1 MLFHRR
7 AALLCALALPFS
19 SGLAG
24 VVTDHGMLQASG
36 NQILDKNGAPFQV
49 AGMSLFWSIWG
60 GQNFFNQNAIDT
72 ISAKWKATVVRVP
85 AAIEHHA
92 TAKDTADQ
100 GYIQNPTRIT
110 TIVKRAVD
118 AAIKDDIYVIVDF
131 HADSAFKEITQSKA
145 FFADMAQTYG
155 SKPNV
160 IFEIWNEPDSG
171 VSVKGTMTTWNDVKT
186 YADSII
192 PVIRQYSSNLIVVGT
207 PYWSQNVDSAAKAPL
222 TDPNVAYTL
231 HFYACSHGR
240 ALLNRANNALAS
252 GIPIFITEF
261 GLSPDDGGQASNKDS
276 IICTDSAAM
285 WLDWADSN
293 KVSWANWS
301 LSNADQSSA
310 ALTMAAS
317 YNGNWPDAVVSPSG
331 MWIRSRLQARA
342 AAATSIGPVHPTL
355 LRPAIR
361 FSVGDMEVQ
370 LPAGTSRAELFDLS
384 GRTLC
389 TSSSDRMSLSHR
401 VSGVDWVRWIDGTGL
416 HSTSIVLP

>member
-1 MLFHRR
+1 
-7 AALLCALALPFS
+7 
-19 SGLAG
+19 
-24 VVTDHGMLQASG
+24 
-36 NQILDKNGAPFQV
+36 
-49 AGMSLFWSIWG
+49 
-60 GQNFFNQNAIDT
+60 
-72 ISAKWKATVVRVP
+72 
-85 AAIEHHA
+85 
-92 TAKDTADQ
+92 
-100 GYIQNPTRIT
+100 
-110 TIVKRAVD
+110 
-118 AAIKDDIYVIVDF
+118 
-131 HADSAFKEITQSKA
+131 
-145 FFADMAQTYG
+145 
-155 SKPNV
+155 
-160 IFEIWNEPDSG
+160 
-171 VSVKGTMTTWNDVKT
+171 
-186 YADSII
+186 
-192 PVIRQYSSNLIVVGT
+192 
-207 PYWSQNVDSAAKAPL
+207 
-222 TDPNVAYTL
+222 
-231 HFYACSHGR
+231 
-240 ALLNRANNALAS
+240 LAS